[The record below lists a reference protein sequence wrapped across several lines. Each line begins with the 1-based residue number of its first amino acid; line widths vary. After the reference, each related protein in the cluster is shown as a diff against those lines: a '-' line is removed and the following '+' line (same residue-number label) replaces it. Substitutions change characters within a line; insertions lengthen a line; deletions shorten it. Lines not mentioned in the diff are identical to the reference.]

1 MDITLAV
8 ATGLVSWEAI
18 HVFWK
23 GYQYVTWEGRRVGE
37 NTRGTK
43 YLCGNGVNSFL
54 RCIIRNTGAAGA
66 TGGKWLMASASY
78 GRRIVR
84 KIRPGVRWRWGGGE
98 WFGGKNKVFV
108 DVGEGLPTN
117 AEISKIWEI
126 RGQSGQCWSFPGP
139 ESQESKIVCIF
150 FPRSIWSLGVPPFDP
165 GEKSWSAKLIRVISA
180 DPHLTPPCINPR
192 PKPGNR
198 KSSVSSSLDRFGAW
212 EYHHSI
218 RVKILDR
225 LCENKFWKKIVMKI
239 LKQTTSMKNVYENF
253 HENIVDE
260 KFSKKKIIKKKTEDF
275 FCNFLKY

>member
-1 MDITLAV
+1 MGD
-8 ATGLVSWEAI
+8 VSYA
-18 HVFWK
+18 K
-23 GYQYVTWEGRRVGE
+23 SGRE
-37 NTRGTK
+37 
-43 YLCGNGVNSFL
+43 SDDD
-54 RCIIRNTGAAGA
+54 
-66 TGGKWLMASASY
+66 
-78 GRRIVR
+78 
-84 KIRPGVRWRWGGGE
+84 GGGE
-98 WFGGKNKVFV
+98 WFGGENKVFV

-126 RGQSGQCWSFPGP
+126 RGQSGQAGVFPDRKVRNRK
-139 ESQESKIVCIF
+139 SSV
-150 FPRSIWSLGVPPFDP
+150 SSSLGRF
-165 GEKSWSAKLIRVISA
+165 GAWEYHHSIRVKNLDRLSLSELFQLTHTGL
-180 DPHLTPPCINPR
+180 PHAS
-192 PKPGNR
+192 KPGNR

-218 RVKILDR
+218 RVKIRDR